1 MPSLFRVALFRLNAI
16 GYCVFR
22 KNAAAL
28 IFVRII
34 LRALFFRVSLYPL
47 NSICRF
53 YYICGQ
59 FVLHSSALLH
69 LWSIFNSFVGFVTFV
84 AIIAFVTSTWP
95 YKNAV
100 VILRSRWS
108 TVAFDYATNLIKCN
122 HRSLIGEGDTH
133 FQDHNNLLLHTDAL
147 QAPSSNQLLLGL
159 AWVLFLLRP
168 KTNKK

>member
-1 MPSLFRVALFRLNAI
+1 MFFERTPRRLFLSA
-16 GYCVFR
+16 
-22 KNAAAL
+22 

-34 LRALFFRVSLYPL
+34 LRALFFRVSLYAL

-84 AIIAFVTSTWP
+84 AIIAFAASTWP

-100 VILRSRWS
+100 VILRSRLS

-122 HRSLIGEGDTH
+122 HRS
-133 FQDHNNLLLHTDAL
+133 HNGRRRYSLPRS
-147 QAPSSNQLLLGL
+147 Q
-159 AWVLFLLRP
+159 
-168 KTNKK
+168 

>member
-28 IFVRII
+28 IFVPIFVRII
-34 LRALFFRVSLYPL
+34 LRALFFRVSLYAL

-84 AIIAFVTSTWP
+84 AIIAFVASTWP

-100 VILRSRWS
+100 VILRSR
-108 TVAFDYATNLIKCN
+108 
-122 HRSLIGEGDTH
+122 
-133 FQDHNNLLLHTDAL
+133 
-147 QAPSSNQLLLGL
+147 
-159 AWVLFLLRP
+159 
-168 KTNKK
+168 